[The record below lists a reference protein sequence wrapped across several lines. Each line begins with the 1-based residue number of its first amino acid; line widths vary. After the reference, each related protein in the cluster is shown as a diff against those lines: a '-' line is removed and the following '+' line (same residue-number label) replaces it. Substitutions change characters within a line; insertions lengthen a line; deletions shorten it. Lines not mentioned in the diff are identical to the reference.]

1 MVPRHWFLAVAFA
14 LIAQSARAD
23 FFAVDLNGLGVQ
35 PVTVNDARQF
45 AGTRDFPGEGFRGF
59 RWDATTLFTNLGT
72 LGGASSSAAAI
83 NGTGWVAGAS
93 RVDPATTA
101 SHAYLWR
108 PGVGLTDLGTLGGT
122 NSSATALNAAGFVV
136 GSSQTTGNSSTQAF
150 LWRLD
155 TNTMTPLGTLGGTN
169 SSAIGVNA
177 LGVVAGTSDVTGGTR
192 PFVWTDGGGL
202 VDLGGLGGAEAL
214 GRAFGINDL
223 GQVVGRSERGD
234 GTVGAFLWDP
244 VTGFTDLGTF
254 GGENAA
260 AFGINNLG
268 QVVGSAQDAAG
279 EDRAF
284 LWDAVNGLR
293 DLNALVTNAGGFT
306 LTGATTITDSG
317 DVLAESASLDGTTV
331 YLVTEN
337 PDLAPPPVDVPAPA
351 GAVLAGVGLMAISFR
366 RRYFN
371 SSFNSTG
378 MKS

>member
-1 MVPRHWFLAVAFA
+1 MLARPLGLAFVFVLCA
-14 LIAQSARAD
+14 APAHAD
-23 FFAVDLNGLGVQ
+23 FQIVDLAAFDLQ
-35 PVTVNDARQF
+35 PVAVNDARQF
-45 AGTRDFPGEGFRGF
+45 AGTREFPGEGFRGF
-59 RWDATTLFTNLGT
+59 RWDAATFFTSVGT
-72 LGGASSSAAAI
+72 LGGASSSASAI
-83 NGTGWVAGAS
+83 NGSGWVAGTS

-108 PGVGLTDLGTLGGT
+108 PGTGLTDLGTLGGT

-136 GSSQTTGNSSTQAF
+136 GNSQTTGNSSTQAF

-169 SSAIGVNA
+169 SSAIGVNV
-177 LGVVAGTSDVTGGTR
+177 LGTVAGTSDVTGGTR
-192 PFVWTDGGGL
+192 PFIWTEAGGL
-202 VDLGGLGGAEAL
+202 VDLGGLGGTDAL

-234 GTVGAFLWDP
+234 GTSGAFLWDP
-244 VTGFTDLGTF
+244 VTGFIDLGTF
-254 GGENAA
+254 GGENST

-268 QVVGSAQDAAG
+268 QVVGSAQDASG
-279 EDRAF
+279 EERAF

-306 LTGATTITDSG
+306 LTGATSITDSG

-337 PDLAPPPVDVPAPA
+337 PDLTPPPVDVPAPA
-351 GAVLAGVGLMAISFR
+351 GLVLAGIGIATGMWR
-366 RRYFN
+366 RRLRV
-371 SSFNSTG
+371 G
-378 MKS
+378 